1 MPPRDDYD
9 MPLMFYFKIGDE
21 RREIGDIPTITIDP
35 DHVIMDEPM
44 YKLKDIDF
52 DNTYEIKARI
62 RYCKGLFDSMC
73 GVDSIH
79 AWRYKRWCKRHKEK
93 ERRKRLKGE
102 KVK

>member
-21 RREIGDIPTITIDP
+21 LREIGDIPTITIDT
-35 DHVIMDEPM
+35 DHVIMDEQTYMPM
-44 YKLKDIDF
+44 DF
-52 DNTYEIKARI
+52 CLDSSCEIKAYT
-62 RYCKGLFDSMC
+62 RYIHGLFDSMC

-79 AWRYKRWCKRHKEK
+79 AWRYKRWCKRRKEK
-93 ERRKRLKGE
+93 ERRKKLKGE